1 MKQNAHG
8 SWYPGRKHP
17 ERCRVQRALRGLM
30 AQLIVGITVVTAA
43 SARGEE
49 PDVMWFWCEHVW
61 CLGSMLTRAE
71 AEAARTEKVQSSYS
85 RPILWMKRPKGVPCR
100 KSPLDAKGCVIEAR
114 TAPAPVAIM
123 RPEDIWLLLTE
134 DQKALSAKGKSIT
147 LSPDRVGSR
156 AWDIATR
163 RRTASDSLP
172 NPSEAGRIGG
182 PSLGWT
188 LRCPTPNPYIWSV
201 SYPARD
207 GCRLAHAAFI
217 AATSPSNGG
226 SMLLPEILRMC
237 ECVEVQ
243 TAP

>member
-147 LSPDRVGSR
+147 LSRSRRFTCMGHSHASPNRFRLATQSLRSRPNRRAFARLDSTLSDPESVHLECQLPSARRLQVGACR
-156 AWDIATR
+156 IHR
-163 RRTASDSLP
+163 SDL
-172 NPSEAGRIGG
+172 
-182 PSLGWT
+182 SLGWR
-188 LRCPTPNPYIWSV
+188 LHAI
-201 SYPARD
+201 ARNS
-207 GCRLAHAAFI
+207 A
-217 AATSPSNGG
+217 N
-226 SMLLPEILRMC
+226 
-237 ECVEVQ
+237 V
-243 TAP
+243 